1 MTFYFCMYYLKR
13 LYSFFCVL
21 SLIIFFFSTTEVRAK
36 SFEINNIEISKPFKS
51 NFDKNKVIDSGFEK
65 AFLELI
71 YKLIKSTDYEK
82 LELIKLNEIKSMI
95 ETFSIQ
101 KEKFVNQEY
110 FLKLGVTFNK
120 KKIFDY
126 LEKRNIYPSRIKKE
140 KFLFIPIIID
150 EDINNLIIFSDNPI
164 YDNWN
169 KDVKTYELIDYL
181 LPSEDLED
189 FNLIKVNLDNLETYD
204 FSEITKKYFLDNY
217 IISLIFRN
225 KSEIRVLSKIYNE
238 KIEIIKN
245 NSFKNLDLNNVEAL
259 IFFRDS
265 LKNLFED
272 TWKKINEINT
282 SIKLSIKIKIKNND
296 LKKSNRFEADLVD
309 IELVDGFSIQKFNK
323 DFIFY
328 EILFNGTIQ
337 NFINIMKNRN
347 YNFNTEKKIWTIK

>member
-1 MTFYFCMYYLKR
+1 MYYLSR
-13 LYSFFCVL
+13 LYSFFCIL
-21 SLIIFFFSTTEVRAK
+21 SLLIFFFSTTEVRAK

-65 AFLELI
+65 AFLQLI

-82 LELIKLNEIKSMI
+82 LESIKLNQIKSMI

-101 KEKFVNQEY
+101 EEKFVNQEY
-110 FLKLGVTFNK
+110 FLKLGVSFNK

-126 LEKRNIYPSRIKKE
+126 LEKRNIYPSQIKKE

-150 EDINNLIIFSDNPI
+150 EDINDLIIFSNNPI

-169 KDVKTYELIDYL
+169 KDVKTFELINYL

-189 FNLIKVNLDNLETYD
+189 YNLIKANLDNLETYD

-217 IISLIFRN
+217 IISLIFRG
-225 KSEIRVLSKIYNE
+225 KSETRVLSKIYNE
-238 KIEIIKN
+238 KNEIIKN
-245 NSFKNLDLNNVEAL
+245 NSFKNLDLNNVEDL

-282 SIKLSIKIKIKNND
+282 SIKLSIKIKIKNDD
-296 LKKSNRFEADLVD
+296 LKKSNRFESDLIDIDLVND
-309 IELVDGFSIQKFNK
+309 FSVQKFNK

-337 NFINIMKNRN
+337 NFINIMKNKN
-347 YNFNTEKKIWTIK
+347 YIFNTEKKVWTIK